1 MKLLTTEE
9 FISKAHQAHNNK
21 YSYENTVY
29 KNSRTN
35 ISITC
40 PVHGEFLQLAG
51 RHLQGHGCSKCKYDK
66 ISNNKTTSLDKFLA
80 KLQEKDYRHIE
91 FNHTNFKG
99 MTTPIEFTCTK
110 HGNFTIVP
118 WRILN
123 NVKGCHMCGHEEA
136 CRPARTNL
144 TDLIE
149 KCDKVH
155 GHKYD
160 YSSVEFTKM
169 KKLHT
174 IICPIHGE
182 FQQTLSSHLAGRGC
196 PSCAYGGFD
205 PKKPGHVY
213 YLAINNGEAYKIGIT
228 NRTVEERFNLTE
240 LSKIEVV
247 WTKYFEN
254 GQDCWDMEKE
264 ILRKYKQYRY
274 KGNPLLVSG
283 NTELFSVDI
292 FNLPQEV

>member
-1 MKLLTTEE
+1 MKKLTTAE
-9 FISKAHQAHNNK
+9 FIEKAKKAHNNFYD
-21 YSYENTVY
+21 YSKANYTTGRQDIEIV
-29 KNSRTN
+29 
-35 ISITC
+35 C
-40 PVHGEFLQLAG
+40 PNHGSFWQLAN
-51 RHLQGHGCSKCKYDK
+51 RHLQGHGCNKCKYSK
-66 ISNNKTTSLDKFLA
+66 ISSDKTVALEDFLT
-80 KLQEKDYRHIE
+80 KLQEKDYKHIE
-91 FNHTNFKG
+91 FNHVNFKG
-99 MTTPIEFTCTK
+99 MVTPIEFSCTK
-110 HGNFTIVP
+110 HGNFTIAP
-118 WRILN
+118 WRLLN
-123 NVKGCHMCGHEEA
+123 NVKGCPMCGRKEA
-136 CRPARTNL
+136 CRPTRTNL

-149 KCDKVH
+149 ECNKVH

-196 PSCAYGGFD
+196 PSCACGGFD
-205 PKKPGHVY
+205 PKKPGYVY
-213 YLAINNGEAYKIGIT
+213 YLVINNGEAYKIGIT

-274 KGNPLLVSG
+274 KGNPLLASG